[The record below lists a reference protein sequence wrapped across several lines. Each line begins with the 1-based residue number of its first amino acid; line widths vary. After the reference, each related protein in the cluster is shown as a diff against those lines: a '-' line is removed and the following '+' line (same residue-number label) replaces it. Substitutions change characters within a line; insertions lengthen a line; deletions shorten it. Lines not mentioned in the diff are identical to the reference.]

1 VDADDRASLDVERP
15 EKIKGYSMNVELEL
29 ISEDKFLVSRPTMN
43 VDVNVSGATLKK
55 QIQTILE
62 KESILNPIV
71 SVKCLYSA
79 DNHGADYNEKE
90 DLTTKNRIDLDLS
103 EFYEDQY
110 RSPDLKLV
118 FRVTLLPV
126 AQGGRRRSRRSRKS
140 RSRKSR
146 R

>member
-1 VDADDRASLDVERP
+1 VGVEREKIRP

-29 ISEDKFLVSRPTMN
+29 LSEGNFLVPRPTMN
-43 VDVNVSGATLKK
+43 VDVNVSGETLKK
-55 QIQTILE
+55 QIQTILK

-71 SVKCLYSA
+71 SVKCIYSA
-79 DNHGADYNEKE
+79 DNHGADYDYKE

-126 AQGGRRRSRRSRKS
+126 AQGGRRRRSRRSRKS

>member
-1 VDADDRASLDVERP
+1 
-15 EKIKGYSMNVELEL
+15 MNVELEL
-29 ISEDKFLVSRPTMN
+29 ISEGNFLVSRPTMN

-71 SVKCLYSA
+71 SVKCLYS
-79 DNHGADYNEKE
+79 ADYNEKE